1 MKTYVGKNTLNILKV
16 KLLTVLGCCIR
27 QSPKDSL
34 LSLYHFYIH
43 GNIALGITT
52 TANLKKYTVNINML
66 SELYIV
72 RLNCHILRELFK
84 ECTVLIVY
92 QVNICKHLVFMHQIN
107 SNTVPTIFLNK
118 FKKPTHNYPTNLD

>member
-16 KLLTVLGCCIR
+16 KLLTILGCCIR
-27 QSPKDSL
+27 QCPKDSF

-43 GNIALGITT
+43 GNIELGSTT

-72 RLNCHILRELFK
+72 RLNCHILE
-84 ECTVLIVY
+84 
-92 QVNICKHLVFMHQIN
+92 N
-107 SNTVPTIFLNK
+107 SLRGAKFLMYIK
-118 FKKPTHNYPTNLD
+118 